1 MQFLIDHS
9 TQIAEILAGIA
20 AVVVAVIA
28 LTPTKADD
36 EALTG
41 FLARISP
48 TRKAVGSSAVAA
60 AIAALAAAF
69 LGGCGHMKQAGIL
82 AAETARSRACIE
94 VETRCIERGEA
105 GEIPFAAVEACVS
118 CTRSTCDAIRDEV
131 TQ

>member
-1 MQFLIDHS
+1 MQYLIDHS

-48 TRKAVGSSAVAA
+48 TRKAVGSTAVAA
-60 AIAALAAAF
+60 AIAALASAF
-69 LGGCGHMKQAGIL
+69 LGGCTHMKQVGIA
-82 AAETARSRACIE
+82 AAEDARARACIDI
-94 VETRCIERGEA
+94 ETRCIDRMEA
-105 GEIPFAAVEACVS
+105 GDMTVTEAEACVAG
-118 CTRSTCDAIRDEV
+118 TRATCDAISERV
-131 TQ
+131 TR